1 MARIP
6 YYNPETAEQKVRD
19 FFSSLPQLNIFK
31 MLGNAGLV
39 GRDFVRFGSTILL
52 KGKLDPVLRELAIIR
67 TGLVCGSKYEV
78 HQHLAIARRMK
89 IPEEKIAALE
99 EGSSSPAFSEIEK
112 LAVRMAEE
120 IAGNAK
126 ASDATFESMARRLE
140 PGHLAELVI
149 AIGYY
154 MMVSCFLETF
164 EVEIES

>member
-6 YYNPETAEQKVRD
+6 YYNPDTAEEKVRE
-19 FFSSLPQLNIFK
+19 FFTSLPGLNIFK
-31 MLGNAGLV
+31 MLGNAGQI

-78 HQHLAIARRMK
+78 HQHRKIARQMR

-99 EGSSSPAFSEIEK
+99 EGSSSPALSEVEK

-120 IAGNAK
+120 IAGNVK
-126 ASDATFESMARRLE
+126 ASEETFNSLAR
-140 PGHLAELVI
+140 HLAPDRIAELVI

-164 EVEIES
+164 EVEIEP